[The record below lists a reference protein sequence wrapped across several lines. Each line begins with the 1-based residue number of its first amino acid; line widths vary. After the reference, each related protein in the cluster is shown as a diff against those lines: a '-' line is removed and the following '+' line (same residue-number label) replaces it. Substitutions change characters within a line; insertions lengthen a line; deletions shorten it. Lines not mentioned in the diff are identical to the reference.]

1 MVDEMFDRDTQ
12 QKIGKQIVLPM
23 RRAIEISL
31 QSMKVRFWRSMITV
45 SSIILAIAFLSF
57 VLINTAILRALKGG
71 PAAVVDVLEIQ
82 VDALKEDLGVEP
94 AGELETL
101 TLKLRSVLRPF
112 KDGPERA
119 AEDLNAKMEVL
130 RQKLGAEGAEKL
142 ETFTLELAA
151 LKQASEEE
159 IEELK
164 AKVEALKQELGSRAA
179 GELEALTLELAALK
193 DGPVKAAKDLEAK
206 VETLKQE
213 LGAERG
219 NELQTLVIELA
230 EETALRDRIEVVL
243 RGEGAGDEDKG
254 AMFEPAKKKTG
265 FLAEFKAKD
274 YWLIT
279 LALVVCFV
287 GIVNAM
293 LMSVTERFR
302 EIGTMKCLGALDSF
316 IVKLFVLES
325 VFQGA
330 LGTFIGISLGALL
343 AVLRA
348 WSSYGNVTFRFFPWL
363 GFLACVGVAQ
373 GIGTFLTVVAATFPA
388 RAAARM
394 QPVDALRADQ

>member
-1 MVDEMFDRDTQ
+1 MVDEMFDRDPQ

-23 RRAIEISL
+23 RKAIEISL

-45 SSIILAIAFLSF
+45 SSIILAIAFLAF
-57 VLINTAILRALKGG
+57 VLINTTILRALKGG
-71 PAAVVDVLEIQ
+71 PAAVVDALEIQ
-82 VDALKEDLGVEP
+82 VDALKEELGVET

-101 TLKLRSVLRPF
+101 TLKLRALLRPF
-112 KDGPERA
+112 KDGPEKA
-119 AEDLNAKMEVL
+119 AEDLSAKMEVL
-130 RQKLGAEGAEKL
+130 RQKLGAEGAKKL
-142 ETFTLELAA
+142 ETLTLELAA
-151 LKQASEEE
+151 LKQAPEEE

-193 DGPVKAAKDLEAK
+193 DGPVKAARDMESELEMI
-206 VETLKQE
+206 KQE

-219 NELQTLVIELA
+219 DELQTLAIELS
-230 EETALRDRIEVVL
+230 EETALRDRIKVLL
-243 RGEGAGDEDKG
+243 RGEGAGDEG
-254 AMFEPAKKKTG
+254 EGTSLALAKKKTG

-302 EIGTMKCLGALDSF
+302 EI
-316 IVKLFVLES
+316 
-325 VFQGA
+325 
-330 LGTFIGISLGALL
+330 
-343 AVLRA
+343 
-348 WSSYGNVTFRFFPWL
+348 
-363 GFLACVGVAQ
+363 
-373 GIGTFLTVVAATFPA
+373 
-388 RAAARM
+388 
-394 QPVDALRADQ
+394 